1 MAIPGWLT
9 KVLDQLAL
17 ATPFLY
23 AAAIYGIFRWL
34 DKITSG
40 NAKAALSAKLGSWR
54 VDDKQV
60 ASALLETFDRI
71 YGYPSLIKIF
81 VRVSIYSIIITSF
94 TAWEYRHEIS
104 LEVQEMAN
112 VPIPFKTD
120 FVRTIWIQG
129 ILNICSDFI
138 SVFIVRYVLVKLRAF
153 PLVPSGKWLEFG

>member
-1 MAIPGWLT
+1 
-9 KVLDQLAL
+9 
-17 ATPFLY
+17 
-23 AAAIYGIFRWL
+23 
-34 DKITSG
+34 
-40 NAKAALSAKLGSWR
+40 
-54 VDDKQV
+54 V